1 MNFVWKEKG
10 EDGVAIMHR
19 AAEGGNGK
27 YLHTYGTPSEEILHS
42 SDLNIYMTY
51 YYFILLNSVN
61 SFGLYRGVWILD
73 LAMNTNITTHSAVQY
88 NIACM

>member
-27 YLHTYGTPSEEILHS
+27 YLHTYGTPSEELLHS

-51 YYFILLNSVN
+51 YYFIILNSVN

-73 LAMNTNITTHSAVQY
+73 LGIIMNMTTHSAVQY